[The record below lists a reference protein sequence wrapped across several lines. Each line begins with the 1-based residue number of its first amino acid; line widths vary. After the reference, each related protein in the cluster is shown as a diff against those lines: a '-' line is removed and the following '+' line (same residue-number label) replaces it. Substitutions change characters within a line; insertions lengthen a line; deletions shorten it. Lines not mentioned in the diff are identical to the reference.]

1 MSYNLSIKEQE
12 TKAEKEAQFLLIKRL
27 NHLFITA
34 YLLLLFCVYPFYM
47 PEGYVDIGEAK
58 YRFFLYI
65 SLAALII
72 LILFAVLEGIK
83 KIRCRMKAGEA
94 YLIPWSGIRISI
106 TDLLAGLLVLEISL
120 SYYLSDFRQ
129 EAFWG
134 TEGWRIGLILFLIL
148 CGLYFIISRQ
158 WRPSMYIWYAAMAAS
173 GAVFLLGIL
182 DRFSIYLIP
191 LSIRDPA
198 FISTLGNINWFC
210 GYLTVLTPVGSCIF
224 LSAKTLTDKWIS
236 GCYLFVAFAAG
247 FCQGSS
253 SVFLFFGAL
262 FLILL
267 WTGISKKE
275 WVIQWLFLIAVWGA
289 AGGAV
294 RLLKMSFPEGYNYE
308 ADSLCLVAASS
319 NWLLLAAFI
328 CLLTGLIL
336 KKKAIRF
343 PENNKSFQRIRI
355 LLAVIPIAGV
365 LLWAVLSFWNTRWGI
380 PGLIEN
386 PLFLFHE
393 SWGNG
398 RGATWSAGI
407 RLFGGM
413 DGAEKLFGTGPDCFS
428 AYAYSQPQTAGMLR
442 DYFGDSRLTN
452 AHNELLTSLVNIG
465 IVGTVFYFGLFLSG
479 MIRCLKKAEKK
490 ACLLIPAVSIFC
502 YLIHNMVSFAQVLN
516 LPYVF
521 VIMAM
526 GEGMLRRDTED
537 TEGS

>member
-1 MSYNLSIKEQE
+1 M
-12 TKAEKEAQFLLIKRL
+12 TKRVS
-27 NHLFITA
+27 HLFTNA

-47 PEGYVDIGEAK
+47 PDGYVDIGEAK
-58 YRFFLYI
+58 YRFFLYT

-72 LILFAVLEGIK
+72 LILLAVLEGIK
-83 KIRCRMKAGEA
+83 KIRCRMKVGEA
-94 YLIPWSGIRISI
+94 YLIPWSRIRISI
-106 TDLLAGLLVLEISL
+106 TDLLAGLLILEIVL

-129 EAFWG
+129 EALWG
-134 TEGWRIGLILFLIL
+134 TEGWRIGLILLLIL

-158 WRPSMYIWYAAMAAS
+158 WRPSMYIWYAVMAAS
-173 GAVFLLGIL
+173 GVVFLLGIL

-210 GYLTVLTPVGSCIF
+210 GYLTVLAPVGACIF
-224 LSAKTLTDKWIS
+224 LSAKTLADKWIS
-236 GCYLFVAFAAG
+236 GCYLFAAFAAG

-267 WTGISKKE
+267 WAGISKKE

-294 RLLKMSFPEGYNYE
+294 RILKVLFPEGYNYE
-308 ADSLCLVAASS
+308 ADNLCLKTASS
-319 NWLLLAAFI
+319 NWILLTAFF

-336 KKKAIRF
+336 KKKAIKF
-343 PENNKSFQRIRI
+343 PRNNKGIQRIRI
-355 LLAVIPIAGV
+355 LLAAIPVAGV
-365 LLWAVLSFWNTRWGI
+365 LLWVILSFWNTRWGI
-380 PGLIEN
+380 PGLTEN

-398 RGATWSAGI
+398 RGAAWSAGI

-428 AYAYSQPQTAGMLR
+428 AYAYSQTQTAGMLR
-442 DYFGDSRLTN
+442 DYFGNSRLTN

-465 IVGTVFYFGLFLSG
+465 IAGTVFYFGFFLSG
-479 MIRCLKKAEKK
+479 MIRCLKKVEKK
-490 ACLLIPAVSIFC
+490 SCLLIPAASIFC
-502 YLIHNMVSFAQVLN
+502 YLVHNMVSFAQVLN

-521 VIMAM
+521 LIMAM
-526 GEGMLRRDTED
+526 GEGMLRRGTTDA
-537 TEGS
+537 GRS

>member
-1 MSYNLSIKEQE
+1 MLQKLS
-12 TKAEKEAQFLLIKRL
+12 
-27 NHLFITA
+27 HLFTAA

-47 PEGYVDIGEAK
+47 PTGYVDIGEAK
-58 YRFFLYI
+58 YRFFIYI
-65 SLAALII
+65 SCAALII
-72 LILFAVLEGIK
+72 LTILVVLEGVRK
-83 KIRCRMKAGEA
+83 VSCRLMKREA
-94 YLIPWSGIRISI
+94 YLIRWGEIRISI
-106 TDLLAGLLVLEISL
+106 TDLLVLFFSL
-120 SYYLSDFRQ
+120 EVSFSYCLSDFQ
-129 EAFWG
+129 EEAFRG
-134 TEGWRIGLILFLIL
+134 TEGWRMGLILFLSL

-158 WRPSMYIWYAAMAAS
+158 WKPLPYIWYTAMGAS
-173 GAVFLLGIL
+173 GVVFLLGIL

-210 GYLTVLTPVGSCIF
+210 GYLTVLAPIGACIF
-224 LSAKTLTDKWIS
+224 LSAKTLADEWIS

-247 FCQGSS
+247 FCQGSN
-253 SVFLFFGAL
+253 SVFLFLGAL
-262 FLILL
+262 FFVLL
-267 WTGISKKE
+267 WVSISKKE
-275 WVIQWLFLIAVWGA
+275 WISRWFFMMVICGA

-294 RLLKMSFPEGYNYE
+294 RLLKMLFPEGYNYE
-308 ADSLCLVAASS
+308 ADNLCLAAASS
-319 NWLLLAAFI
+319 NWLLLAAFF

-336 KKKAIRF
+336 KKEAIKF
-343 PENNKSFQRIRI
+343 PENNKSVQRIRI

-365 LLWAVLSFWNTRWGI
+365 LLWAVLSFWNTKLGI
-380 PGLIEN
+380 PGLTEN
-386 PLFLFHE
+386 SLFLFHE

-398 RGATWSAGI
+398 RGVTWSAGI

-413 DGAEKLFGTGPDCFS
+413 DGADKLFGVGLDCFS
-428 AYAYSQPQTAGMLR
+428 AYAYSNPQTAGMLR

-465 IVGTVFYFGLFLSG
+465 IVGTDFYFGLFLSG

-490 ACLLIPAVSIFC
+490 SCLLIPTVSIFC
-502 YLIHNMVSFAQVLN
+502 YLVHNMVSFAQVLN

-521 VIMAM
+521 LIMAM